1 MSPTAAPHAGRTA
14 AELADLL
21 LRWLPEQRWYGG
33 KDERLDAV
41 VLEST
46 VRLRAGDSDA
56 DEPALWH
63 VVAATYPR
71 GGGTMPSARYQVLIG
86 FRRDLPDRLHH
97 ALIGALDTWP
107 GTMAPGHAVAYDATH
122 DPTLTAWLLRWFAG
136 ERSVGPVAFRLV
148 PGADLHRRLSVSV
161 GHDLSSLV
169 HSGEQSNTSVIYGSA
184 LILKLFRRLV
194 PGVNPDLELALALS
208 RAGSTHIPEPIG
220 WIDAELPDSTT
231 GTAPVTTLG
240 ILQEYLPTATDGW
253 VLAQTSVRDLY
264 ADPEVPAAMAGGD
277 FAPEAHR
284 LGAATAEV
292 HRDLAET
299 LPVEH
304 LDGERLDDLVATMT
318 SRLDEAIAAA
328 PQLTPYRK
336 ALGAAYLGLRSLSE
350 PLRVQ
355 RIHGDYHLG
364 QVMRTPLA
372 WILLDFE
379 GEPTRPLTER
389 RALSSPLRDVAAM
402 LRSFDYASHHL
413 LATMMPPAGSDIDPR
428 LRARATEWAER
439 NRDAFCAGYGE
450 VAGVDPRQQ
459 TTVLRAFEIDKAVY
473 EVVYETR
480 SRPAWVG
487 IPMAAVRRLAGG
499 STA

>member
-21 LRWLPEQRWYGG
+21 LRWLPEQRWYAG

-46 VRLRAGDSDA
+46 VRLRVGDPDA

-71 GGGTMPSARYQVLIG
+71 GAGTTPSARYQVLIG

-97 ALIGALDTWP
+97 AMIGALDTWP
-107 GTMAPGHAVAYDATH
+107 GGMAPGHAVAYDATH

-136 ERSVGPVAFRLV
+136 ERSVGPVAFHLV
-148 PGADLHRRLSVSV
+148 PGADLNRHVT

-194 PGVNPDLELALALS
+194 AGINPDLELALALS

-220 WIDAELPDSTT
+220 WIDAEMPDPAT

-304 LDGERLDDLVATMT
+304 LDADRVEDLVATMT
-318 SRLDEAIAAA
+318 ARLDEAVIAA
-328 PQLTPYRK
+328 PQLMPYR
-336 ALGAAYLGLRSLSE
+336 ASLRSAYRDLRGLTE
-350 PLRVQ
+350 PLTVQ

-413 LATMMPPAGSDIDPR
+413 LATMAPAPGGEIDPR
-428 LRARATEWAER
+428 LRVRAVEWAER

-450 VAGVDPRQQ
+450 VDGTDPRSE